1 MPDIDL
7 KDLSLK
13 ELTDLRAQVIRA
25 IATFDERRKKAAREE
40 LEKRARELGFSLA
53 ELTGTPFRGRIRAP
67 ALPKYANPANSA
79 ETWSGRG
86 RKPRWFEDA
95 MSAGNTADDLR
106 I

>member
-13 ELTDLRAQVIRA
+13 ELKVLQAQVIRA

-40 LEKRARELGFSLA
+40 LEERARELGFSLA
-53 ELTGTPFRGRIRAP
+53 ELTGTPLPRRIRAR
-67 ALPKYANPANSA
+67 ATPKYANPANSA

-86 RKPRWFEDA
+86 RRPRWFGDA
-95 MSAGNTADDLR
+95 MSAGNTPDDLR